1 MIYYESSNGIKIE
14 LDKWPVV
21 IEDITKL
28 FGKGWSYEVTEN
40 KKSNKTEL
48 ERFYRT
54 STSKKITLQVYADS
68 EEEYCDVMN
77 KISDATDRDIMEK
90 TPGKIWVGD
99 YYLECYITNLEP
111 DDYDDLFY
119 TTDIDIT
126 IEAFYPFWINKKT
139 YAFHSNKVTSSDNK
153 NYPGR
158 YPYRYANGL
167 EGNYIINPH
176 FTDSN
181 FQMIIYGAVV
191 NPQITIGN
199 NTYLVNIILEEGE
212 YLEIDSRKKTVTKIK
227 NNGEKVNAYHNRQK
241 GIEFFKKINPGRQEV
256 IGTGKF
262 DFDLIIFEERSE
274 PKWKPMSL

>member
-1 MIYYESSNGIKIE
+1 MIYYESSNGTKIE
-14 LDKWPVV
+14 LDEWPVV

-28 FGKGWSYEVTEN
+28 FGKSWSYETTEN
-40 KKSNKTEL
+40 KKANKTEL
-48 ERFYRT
+48 TRFYRT
-54 STSKKITLQVYADS
+54 SISKKITLQVYADS

-77 KISDATDRDIMEK
+77 KISDVTDRDIIEK
-90 TPGKIWVGD
+90 SPGKIWVGD

-111 DDYDDLFY
+111 SDYDDIFY

-126 IEAFYPFWINKKT
+126 IEAFYPYWINKKT
-139 YAFHSNKVTSSDNK
+139 YEFHSNKITSSNNK

-176 FTDSN
+176 FTASN

-191 NPQITIGN
+191 NPQITVGD
-199 NTYLVNIILEEGE
+199 NTYLVNIILEDGE
-212 YLEIDSRKKTVTKIK
+212 YLEIDSRKKTVIKIK

-241 GIEFFKKINPGRQEV
+241 GTEFFKKINPGRQSV
-256 IGTGKF
+256 VGTGEF

-274 PKWKPMSL
+274 PKWKPISL